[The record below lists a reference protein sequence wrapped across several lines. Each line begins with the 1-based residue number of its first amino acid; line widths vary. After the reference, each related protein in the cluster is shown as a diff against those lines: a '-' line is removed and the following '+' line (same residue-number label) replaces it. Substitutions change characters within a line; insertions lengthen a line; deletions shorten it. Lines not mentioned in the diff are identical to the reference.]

1 MGGAGDLHY
10 QRQGS
15 GEPLVLIHGI
25 GSRHGVWRPVVEQL
39 ALEREVFAIDLP
51 GFAESPALPSGTP
64 SSVLTLTDAVE
75 AWIRAMGLDRPHV
88 AGNSL
93 GGAIALELAR
103 RNAVRSAAALSPAGF
118 WIAIENT
125 YARFVLKTA
134 RSLGRRARPLAPTLA
149 HSKLARGL
157 LAGPFVAH
165 PSRLDPDEALLDLA
179 AFLDGPAFDETLDR
193 TRKYYFANGHE
204 LRVPVTIAWGTRDYL
219 LLPQQAR
226 RARRLL
232 PDARHVS
239 LRGCGH
245 MPMGDDPKQVL
256 DVLLS
261 H

>member
-1 MGGAGDLHY
+1 MGGGSELHY
-10 QRQGS
+10 HREGS

-39 ALEREVFAIDLP
+39 ARQRDVFAIDLP
-51 GFAESPALPSGTP
+51 GFGASPPLPEGTP
-64 SSVLTLTDAVE
+64 SGIPTLTDAVE

-103 RNAVRSAAALSPAGF
+103 RNAVRSATALSPAGF
-118 WIAIENT
+118 WIPIENT

-134 RSLGRRARPLAPTLA
+134 RALGRRARPLGPRLA
-149 HSKLARGL
+149 HSNWARGL
-157 LAGPFVAH
+157 LAGPFVAY
-165 PSRLDPDEALLDLA
+165 PSRMDPEEALLDLA

-193 TRKYYFANGHE
+193 VRGYAFANGHE

-219 LLPQQAR
+219 LFPHQAR

-256 DVLLS
+256 DVLLF